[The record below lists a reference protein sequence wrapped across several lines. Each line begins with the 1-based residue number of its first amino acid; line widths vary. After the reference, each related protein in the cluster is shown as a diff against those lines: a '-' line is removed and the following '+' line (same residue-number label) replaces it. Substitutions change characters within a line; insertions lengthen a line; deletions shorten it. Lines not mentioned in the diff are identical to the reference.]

1 MFDRILV
8 PTDGTPASECAVTNG
23 VELAAKHDAE
33 VHALYVVETD
43 SEMGHVDFNVERM
56 ESEGEAAVEAVERRA
71 SERGVPVVK
80 ALRYGDPTEEI
91 LDYVADHDVDLVMM
105 GTAGRTG
112 FERLVRA
119 GSVAERVVRTA
130 TVPVMV
136 AGREACRLPD
146 RS

>member
-8 PTDGTPASECAVTNG
+8 PTDGTPASECAVRNG
-23 VELAAKHDAE
+23 LELAAEHDAE

-43 SEMGHVDFNVERM
+43 SGMGHVDFNVERM
-56 ESEGEAAVEAVERRA
+56 EAEGEEAVEAVERRA
-71 SERGVPVVK
+71 AERGVPVVK
-80 ALRYGDPTEEI
+80 AFRYGDPTEEI

-112 FERLVRA
+112 LDRFVHA

-136 AGREACRLPD
+136 AGPEACRLPD
-146 RS
+146 RE